1 MKIPKHIS
9 IEFNE
14 KKFFNK
20 TELSLNE
27 QITKKNLIT
36 IFLYLFIIIII
47 TLLFRTKIEFEIY
60 IIIYYSKSEIIILKE
75 EYLPLEIDFLTFFGI
90 LMASNCYVTLLFL

>member
-47 TLLFRTKIEFEIY
+47 TLLSQTEMEF
-60 IIIYYSKSEIIILKE
+60 
-75 EYLPLEIDFLTFFGI
+75 
-90 LMASNCYVTLLFL
+90 